1 MLVTNTSNSIAGKE
15 GDFIFL
21 IDSKEGSSSF
31 KGIAIEM
38 FAPLFFIF
46 YLNFYFPHFLFE

>member
-15 GDFIFL
+15 GDFNFL
-21 IDSKEGSSSF
+21 IDSEEGSSSF

-38 FAPLFFIF
+38 LAPLFLF
-46 YLNFYFPHFLFE
+46 YLNFYFPDFLFE

>member
-15 GDFIFL
+15 GDFNFL